1 MNAAASWNKA
11 VKIFYIGNI
20 CYGSFVKKG
29 ISYDYQVHNRNTGDL
44 TIDDCYGHRRNTR
57 RVLYMSNLI
66 KNIDH
71 AKVVEMEALVDYQE
85 GRVVS
90 RTLAQGKPLSVTLFA
105 FDKNE
110 EISSHSAGG
119 DAMVYILDGEAEI
132 TVGDE
137 KFNVKKGETI
147 VMPAG
152 VPHAL
157 LATERF
163 KMLLTVV
170 FSL

>member
-1 MNAAASWNKA
+1 
-11 VKIFYIGNI
+11 
-20 CYGSFVKKG
+20 
-29 ISYDYQVHNRNTGDL
+29 
-44 TIDDCYGHRRNTR
+44 
-57 RVLYMSNLI
+57 
-66 KNIDH
+66 
-71 AKVVEMEALVDYQE
+71 MESLVNYEE
-85 GRVVS
+85 GTVVS

-105 FDKNE
+105 FDKGE
-110 EISSHSAGG
+110 EISSHSASG

-132 TVGDE
+132 TIGEE

-147 VMPAG
+147 VMPAN

-157 LATERF
+157 LATQKF